1 MFATALRVRALVFS
15 LALGGPL
22 CSRFRRGVK
31 LEKTAALLCW
41 WTTNT
46 AKRAT
51 GRVAK
56 AATPARERE
65 RACVCV
71 WYKKILTAALF
82 FIYMGKQWQKVF
94 AKIIVYLLAES
105 HPGSDDR
112 VGRDRGQRQ
121 IVRDRVQ
128 IA

>member
-1 MFATALRVRALVFS
+1 MFAVPSWCEAGKNGSPTLLVDNQHS
-15 LALGGPL
+15 QKGNGSCRESSNA
-22 CSRFRRGVK
+22 S
-31 LEKTAALLCW
+31 E
-41 WTTNT
+41 
-46 AKRAT
+46 
-51 GRVAK
+51 
-56 AATPARERE
+56 RERE
-65 RACVCV
+65 SVCVCV